1 MDPDTLAEELRR
13 RLGDAV
19 RGAGRSIGVLL
30 TGDVESGLLCAL
42 AAADGLPLHTFGVA
56 LDETSLELARLVAD
70 QYETSHDELLV
81 ARDVSEILARLA
93 AATAEPPAD
102 PLVLQR
108 FLACELADGRVD
120 VLLSAAGAE
129 LLSGPAQ
136 AALPA
141 SALALSV
148 PVAEHMPYL
157 DESVAELARGLEP
170 RLKSRRLTSKP
181 LLRRAALPLLAGA
194 VVHAPDRHARAQR
207 EFAGQV
213 QESVSLW
220 TVA

>member
-1 MDPDTLAEELRR
+1 VDPETLAEELRR

-81 ARDVSEILARLA
+81 PRDVSEILARLA
-93 AATAEPPAD
+93 AAAAEPPAD

-141 SALALSV
+141 SALVLSV

-194 VVHAPDRHARAQR
+194 VVHAPDRHARVRR

-213 QESVSLW
+213 QESLSLW
-220 TVA
+220 TPA